1 MIRKI
6 VLLWAILIFYNTS
19 FAQHMDFE
27 GVSFDSSLETVD
39 AELVNRGLSLVKQE
53 YDEYS
58 GGELFYNGMY
68 SNMKLSVFVR
78 YTPYSR
84 KIYKI
89 SVLFDWENYDKIKE
103 YIESKYMV
111 KPVALHEMMKFTP
124 AWSGFRFIYDIDGN
138 GWIGLK
144 RDYVDIYDNEYHYL
158 YKAEVNYPKFVK
170 KRDLRKWQKKY
181 NNPLFYDN
189 NPVVKQVKN

>member
-1 MIRKI
+1 MTRKI
-6 VLLWAILIFYNTS
+6 TLLCALLFCCNTT
-19 FAQHMDFE
+19 FAQHMDFD
-27 GVSFDSSLETVD
+27 GLSFDSSLEAID
-39 AELVNRGLSLVKQE
+39 AKLVNLGLDLVKKE
-53 YDEYS
+53 YDKYS
-58 GGELFYNGMY
+58 GGMLFYNNGI
-68 SNMKLSVFVR
+68 LSVFVY

-84 KIYKI
+84 KIYNV
-89 SVLFDWENYDKIKE
+89 SVLFDQVHYDRIKE

-124 AWSGFRFIYDIDGN
+124 TWSGFRSIYNIDGN

-144 RDYVDIYDNEYHYL
+144 RDCVNINDNEYYYL

-189 NPVVKQVKN
+189 NPAVKQIKR

>member
-6 VLLWAILIFYNTS
+6 VLLWAILICYNTT

-39 AELVNRGLSLVKQE
+39 AELVNRGLSLVKQG

-124 AWSGFRFIYDIDGN
+124 AWSGFRFIYDITGY

-158 YKAEVNYPKFVK
+158 YKAEVDYPKFVK

-189 NPVVKQVKN
+189 NPVLNK